1 MFDSSIDQYNLICQE
16 ENGGFFVGLIRS
28 RTTRDMAVD
37 DLASQAIAP
46 NLESI
51 AEPAPESL
59 EADK

>member
-1 MFDSSIDQYNLICQE
+1 
-16 ENGGFFVGLIRS
+16 
-28 RTTRDMAVD
+28 MAVD

-51 AEPAPESL
+51 AKPAPESL